1 MEENGAILSV
11 EAEQRFSPSQPC
23 PICGGNAAAPS
34 GKGERCYG
42 FLSSDGRYAHCTRE
56 EHAGGLE
63 QKEESG
69 TYPHRLEGKCRCGVR
84 HGDPLLAPDA
94 GRNGHKKKPQGE
106 PTAVWSIKNPNGETR
121 AVHVR
126 FDHGPEDKSC
136 FWRLPGAEPR
146 DWGLKGLKLAEL
158 PLYRAEHVAEWSKD
172 LPVIVTEGEKAAD
185 ALAAVYEP
193 SLATVTGAS
202 NTPGLETLEVLRGLR
217 VVLWADNDEE
227 GRRHMERVA
236 ERLQGVASEVRIF
249 EWEAAPP
256 KGDAADHPAV
266 LARSREGINE
276 LLGAMAA
283 TPIHSF
289 ATSTLGADER
299 KPVFKTAKEV
309 AGEVPAEI
317 PWSSRPWTAKGAI
330 TEIDGKIKAAGKTT
344 FVLGMVG
351 STVAG
356 RPFLGEPTE
365 QTKVL
370 YLTEQSPTSF
380 RKALER
386 AGLTECEDLYVLFW
400 HDVAGLTW
408 PDVARLAA
416 DKALEVEAG
425 LLVVDT
431 LGQFA
436 GIRGDGENNAGA
448 AHEAMKPLQEAA
460 ARGLAVVITRHE
472 RKGGG
477 EVGESARGSSAFGGA
492 VDVILSLRRAEG
504 NTRLTVRVI
513 ESLSRFDETPD
524 KIVVELTEDG
534 YRSLGDATAFAEKEA
549 KAAIA
554 ELLPSKAENATAT
567 TDLVDKLGK
576 LGIKRTV
583 GLKALSDL
591 VEVGVISRT
600 GAGKRGNP
608 YRYYKD
614 AAGPDEIDSSAPR
627 DGVANERNGDRA
639 PDEQNHSSETPAGS
653 ERNKSGDEADQ
664 TLSFATSTHTRT
676 KESEEEV
683 AEF

>member
-1 MEENGAILSV
+1 MSIA
-11 EAEQRFSPSQPC
+11 ADQRFSPSSPC
-23 PICGGNAAAPS
+23 PICCGNASVPS

-56 EHAGGLE
+56 EHAGDLE
-63 QKEESG
+63 QKEGSG
-69 TYPHRLEGKCRCGVR
+69 TYPHHLEGECDCGVR
-84 HGDPLLAPDA
+84 REEPLSAPGA
-94 GRNGHKKKPQGE
+94 VRNGYRKKPQGE
-106 PTAVWSIKNPNGETR
+106 PTAVWSVKDPRGETR
-121 AVHVR
+121 AAHVR
-126 FDHGPEDKSC
+126 FDRGPKDKDSL
-136 FWRLPGAEPR
+136 WRLPGAGRR

-158 PLYRAEHVAEWSKD
+158 PLYRSEYVAEWPKD
-172 LPVIVTEGEKAAD
+172 LPVVVTEGVKAAD

-193 SLATVTGAS
+193 TLATVTGAS
-202 NTPGLETLEVLRGLR
+202 NTPGPEALDVLRGLR

-227 GRRHMERVA
+227 GRRHMERIA
-236 ERLQGVASEVRIF
+236 GKLQGIAAEVRVF
-249 EWEAAPP
+249 DWPDAPP

-266 LARSREGINE
+266 LSRSRESIGE

-283 TPIHSF
+283 TSIYSS
-289 ATSTLGADER
+289 ATSTQGMDER

-309 AGEVPAEI
+309 AGETPAEI

-351 STVAG
+351 SKVNG
-356 RPFLGEPTE
+356 RPFLGEPT
-365 QTKVL
+365 QRAKVL

-380 RKALER
+380 RRALER

-400 HDVAGLTW
+400 HDVAGWAW

-416 DKALEVEAG
+416 DKALEIGAE

-436 GIRGDGENNAGA
+436 GIRGDGENNAGD
-448 AHEAMKPLQEAA
+448 AHEAMKPLQKAT

-492 VDVILSLRRAEG
+492 VDVILSIRRAEG
-504 NTRLTVRVI
+504 NVRPTVRVV

-524 KIVVELTEDG
+524 KLVIELTDTG

-549 KAAIA
+549 
-554 ELLPSKAENATAT
+554 ATAIVEFLPGKPEYAT
-567 TDLVDKLGK
+567 TTQEIVDRLKEQ
-576 LGIKRTV
+576 GIKRTTATE
-583 GLKALSDL
+583 ALAKLTDEGSIRRIG
-591 VEVGVISRT
+591 E
-600 GAGKRGNP
+600 GKRGNP
-608 YRYYKD
+608 YRYCK
-614 AAGPDEIDSSAPR
+614 PTQEEDECFSSVDR
-627 DGVANERNGDRA
+627 EGVADERKVA
-639 PDEQNHSSETPAGS
+639 VAVPEEKHSSGTPAGS
-653 ERNKSGDEADQ
+653 GRNESGEAEQ
-664 TLSFATSTHTRT
+664 FLSSTSSTYTT
-676 KESEEEV
+676 KGRDEEV
-683 AEF
+683 EYF